1 MKKVFSVLLCAIML
15 LSFVN
20 PSQSIKAIST
30 NKDLSFA
37 NQRLPRD
44 QKIISSLKLPNEI
57 KYTITKV
64 DEGTV
69 EISFDF
75 PKSYSQ
81 SQIIDVIEKVQAAI
95 ASDKSI
101 NPIVLPD
108 LNNVG
113 IEGGPVGTIT
123 NYYFSG
129 SQNFTGRYGET
140 IYNSTYGQLTSTRYE
155 YWYYMVVTGTSAGVV
170 NNISTHYSGLKIDT
184 TVHIWGVVVGG
195 SASNSGFS
203 LSIFPGVVAEFHRE
217 WNSTGRYIILDWGQ
231 LITYALNAYKLGVD
245 NTVWVDNSGFVDPY
259 HIYVPRW
266 LYEF

>member
-1 MKKVFSVLLCAIML
+1 ML

-81 SQIIDVIEKVQAAI
+81 SQIIDVIEKV
-95 ASDKSI
+95 
-101 NPIVLPD
+101 
-108 LNNVG
+108 
-113 IEGGPVGTIT
+113 
-123 NYYFSG
+123 
-129 SQNFTGRYGET
+129 
-140 IYNSTYGQLTSTRYE
+140 
-155 YWYYMVVTGTSAGVV
+155 
-170 NNISTHYSGLKIDT
+170 
-184 TVHIWGVVVGG
+184 
-195 SASNSGFS
+195 
-203 LSIFPGVVAEFHRE
+203 
-217 WNSTGRYIILDWGQ
+217 
-231 LITYALNAYKLGVD
+231 
-245 NTVWVDNSGFVDPY
+245 
-259 HIYVPRW
+259 
-266 LYEF
+266 

>member
-44 QKIISSLKLPNEI
+44 QKIISNLKLPNEI

-129 SQNFTGRYGET
+129 SQNFTGRYG
-140 IYNSTYGQLTSTRYE
+140 
-155 YWYYMVVTGTSAGVV
+155 
-170 NNISTHYSGLKIDT
+170 
-184 TVHIWGVVVGG
+184 
-195 SASNSGFS
+195 
-203 LSIFPGVVAEFHRE
+203 
-217 WNSTGRYIILDWGQ
+217 
-231 LITYALNAYKLGVD
+231 
-245 NTVWVDNSGFVDPY
+245 
-259 HIYVPRW
+259 
-266 LYEF
+266 